1 MRLSLMAN
9 ARLHINL
16 CGARLVSDAGSEFL
30 SQSFRQKPS
39 ETWLVVTLGKK
50 LELMTNTRQ

>member
-39 ETWLVVTLGKK
+39 ETWLVVTSGNR
-50 LELMTNTRQ
+50 EEIGVND